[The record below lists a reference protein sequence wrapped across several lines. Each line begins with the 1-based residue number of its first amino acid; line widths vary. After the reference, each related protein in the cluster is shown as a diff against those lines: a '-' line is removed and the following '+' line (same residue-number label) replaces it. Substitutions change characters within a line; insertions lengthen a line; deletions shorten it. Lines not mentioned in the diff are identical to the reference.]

1 MKKIATLI
9 TVTILIALN
18 IFLSFYIQNKYYN
31 DDYEKRNIPL
41 NNYRKTSFKKFIKSE
56 QKELNNIFK
65 DFFLK
70 NNFEEEFDKDQL
82 YFFNSDDQIHNKN
95 IHCNDLLKK
104 LIRCLTEENF
114 KNIKETKCNKLVD
127 KEIEELEKCQIEF
140 NSDFDTYDYS
150 QNFDNNIVYFNFSN
164 HDNEKGN
171 DNYNAEDDEELD
183 KEKFLKLLEEDSY
196 IKDKNI
202 NIISSEN
209 SNIINNNINNDDYL
223 NKDCIEYGL
232 SKDGF
237 IICTKYE

>member
-1 MKKIATLI
+1 M
-9 TVTILIALN
+9 
-18 IFLSFYIQNKYYN
+18 
-31 DDYEKRNIPL
+31 
-41 NNYRKTSFKKFIKSE
+41 
-56 QKELNNIFK
+56 
-65 DFFLK
+65 
-70 NNFEEEFDKDQL
+70 
-82 YFFNSDDQIHNKN
+82 
-95 IHCNDLLKK
+95 
-104 LIRCLTEENF
+104 TEENF

-140 NSDFDTYDYS
+140 NSDFDSYDYS
-150 QNFDNNIVYFNFSN
+150 QNFDNNIVYFNFSD
-164 HDNEKGN
+164 HDNENGN